1 MYISL
6 YYEFNLMIKVCRLVI
21 GIYVDVINDRLL
33 WENSWKIL
41 FMSYPKCVWWFLP
54 FDISCVV
61 IVVYFTSIFSV

>member
-41 FMSYPKCVWWFLP
+41 CL
-54 FDISCVV
+54 IQN
-61 IVVYFTSIFSV
+61 VYDDFYHLIYRVLLS